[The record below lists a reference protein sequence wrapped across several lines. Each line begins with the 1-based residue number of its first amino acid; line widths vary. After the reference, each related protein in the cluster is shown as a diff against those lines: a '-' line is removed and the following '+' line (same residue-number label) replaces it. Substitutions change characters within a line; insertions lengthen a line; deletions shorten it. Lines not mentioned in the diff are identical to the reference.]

1 MDMDMDIDID
11 IDIDVETPASFSLYD
26 KPQRKKYVEACKN
39 IVYPFHP
46 NYDRNRSIVEFDG

>member
-11 IDIDVETPASFSLYD
+11 IDIDVDVDVDVETPASFSLYD

-39 IVYPFHP
+39 IVYRISLSSKF
-46 NYDRNRSIVEFDG
+46 